1 MVGGQH
7 RWLGFRWG
15 WRVGMVG
22 TVTSIAAWP
31 ERRGGDTT
39 GEGQCRERRRCGP
52 ETEQQQKGN
61 RGRRGTRSVAIRL
74 G

>member
-1 MVGGQH
+1 
-7 RWLGFRWG
+7 
-15 WRVGMVG
+15 MVG

-52 ETEQQQKGN
+52 ERHAVGGN
-61 RGRRGTRSVAIRL
+61 TARVGRSASDTL
-74 G
+74 GFMVSLGPNS